1 MAQPDAL
8 VQGGPG
14 AGTAGNAAWCSV
26 TRRSLLRGVLGGA
39 ALLLAGPPDRSANGA
54 DHGTAGEVKGTAL
67 GSGATP
73 TSPPAPMTGL
83 TILLLPRSDSLLGE
97 LERARLHSRDSLTAY
112 RAAIPDLR
120 RSVDEAVAR
129 LRAEGQGS
137 DVRSATVDAGGHF
150 TVPDVSSGPWILVGY
165 RSLHVDR
172 STHDTVKESGTFL
185 PQPKLV
191 GYDRVA
197 MWLEAFS
204 IESGQPALIEL
215 TDRNVW
221 FEGVEEKTAA
231 RERIPNTGGNRRRSA
246 R

>member
-1 MAQPDAL
+1 MQD
-8 VQGGPG
+8 GPG
-14 AGTAGNAAWCSV
+14 PATAGDPVWRRM
-26 TRRSLLRGVLGGA
+26 TRRLLLKGMIGGA
-39 ALLLAGPPDRSANGA
+39 TVLLAGPPCRPASGA
-54 DHGTAGEVKGTAL
+54 EHGAPAEVKGTAL
-67 GSGATP
+67 GSGPTP
-73 TSPPAPMTGL
+73 TSPPAPMAGL
-83 TILLLPRSDSLLGE
+83 TILLLPRSDSLLEE
-97 LERARLHSRDSLTAY
+97 LERARLHSRDSLAAY

-137 DVRSATVDAGGHF
+137 DVRSATVDAGGRF
-150 TVPDVSSGPWILVGY
+150 TVPDVSAGPWILVGY

-172 STHDTVKESGTFL
+172 STHDSVKESGTFL

-204 IESGQPALIEL
+204 IESGQPAIIEL